1 MHQCY
6 IISSVFLCGVW
17 LLIIEIFIV
26 LLYDKISY
34 GRGIYLEAVAS
45 IVTMYQLLTSAWTNL
60 LSLWSAESRGSSS

>member
-1 MHQCY
+1 MITNEPC
-6 IISSVFLCGVW
+6 INVTLSLVFSRGLW

-45 IVTMYQLLTSAWTNL
+45 IVTM
-60 LSLWSAESRGSSS
+60 

>member
-6 IISSVFLCGVW
+6 IISSCFSGGVW